1 MTRLSEA
8 TALVT
13 GGAGF
18 VGGHLAR
25 ALCER
30 GATVHVLDDCSTGAP
45 ERVPDAATLVEGDVR
60 DDAAVRE
67 AMAGVDVVFHEAAI
81 VSVERSVDDPEGT
94 HAVNVDATLGV
105 LEAAREVGARVV
117 FASSAAIYGA
127 PKAVPVPE
135 GAPKEPSSPYG
146 LEKLSADHYCRLY
159 ADLYGVETVAL
170 RYFNVYGPGQRGGP
184 YSGVITKFAEQAR
197 AGGPLTVQ
205 GDGTQT
211 RDFVHVADV
220 VRANL
225 AAATTDETGTAYNVG
240 TGRAVEIRE
249 LAALIRDRVAPGAE
263 IVHGEARAGDIR
275 ASVADVSKAREELD
289 FEAETALADGLDDL
303 LA

>member
-1 MTRLSEA
+1 MARLSEA

-18 VGGHLAR
+18 VGGHLAH
-25 ALCER
+25 ALGER
-30 GATVHVLDDCSTGAP
+30 GATVRVLDDCSTGTR
-45 ERVPDAATLVEGDVR
+45 ERVPADATFVEGDVR

-81 VSVERSVDDPEGT
+81 VSVERSVEDPEAT

-105 LEAAREVGARVV
+105 LDAAREVGARVV

-127 PKAVPVPE
+127 PETTPVPE
-135 GAPKEPSSPYG
+135 DAAKEPSSPYG

-184 YSGVITKFAEQAR
+184 YSGVITTFAEQAR
-197 AGGPLTVQ
+197 AGGPITVQ

-211 RDFVHVADV
+211 RDFVHVSDV

-225 AAATTDETGTAYNVG
+225 AAATTDETGAAYNVG

-249 LAALIRDRVAPGAE
+249 LAALIRDRVAPEAE
-263 IVHGEARAGDIR
+263 VVNGDARPGDIR
-275 ASVADVSKAREELD
+275 ASVADVSKARAELG
-289 FEAETALADGLDDL
+289 FEAETALADGLDAL
-303 LA
+303 LG

>member
-1 MTRLSEA
+1 MIPLSEA

-18 VGGHLAR
+18 IGGHLAR
-25 ALCER
+25 TLCER
-30 GATVHVLDDCSTGAP
+30 GATVRVLDDFSTGAR
-45 ERVPDAATLVEGDVR
+45 ERVPDDATVIDGDVR
-60 DDAAVRE
+60 DDSVVEE
-67 AMAGVDVVFHEAAI
+67 AMRGVDVVFHEAAI
-81 VSVERSVDDPEGT
+81 VSVERSVDEPETT

-105 LEAAREVGARVV
+105 LETAREADARVV

-127 PKAVPVPE
+127 PETVPIDE
-135 GAPKEPSSPYG
+135 STPKEPSSPYG
-146 LEKLSADHYCRLY
+146 LEKLAADHYCRLY

-184 YSGVITKFAEQAR
+184 YSGVITKFVEQAR
-197 AGGPLTVQ
+197 AGGPITVQ

-211 RDFVHVADV
+211 RDFVHVSDI

-225 AAATTDETGTAYNVG
+225 AAATTERTGTAYNAG

-249 LAALIRDRVAPGAE
+249 LAALIRDRVAPDAD
-263 IVHGEARAGDIR
+263 IVYGDARTGDIR
-275 ASVADVSKAREELD
+275 ASVAAVSKAAEELG
-289 FEAETALADGLDDL
+289 FEAETSLADGLDDL
-303 LA
+303 LG